1 MTLTSRLKGY
11 TRLTHNMSEGIQ
23 TEQITREPSVK
34 TKVKDPKRVQAGK
47 TLSEKN
53 KRAREALKREE
64 EREKEERVKDERE
77 KEKGSDKESSGKNW
91 ILNISSQTI
100 LTIGAI
106 GLAAYALFTNYRDRI
121 ADLHIPTPT
130 LVFNTPPQPR
140 VIDNNASQPVNE
152 EEEEKNSLKSRWM

>member
-1 MTLTSRLKGY
+1 
-11 TRLTHNMSEGIQ
+11 MSEEVQ

-64 EREKEERVKDERE
+64 EREKEERGKDE
-77 KEKGSDKESSGKNW
+77 KDKGNDNESGKGW
-91 ILNISSQTI
+91 IPNMSSQNI
-100 LTIGAI
+100 FLTIGAI

-130 LVFNTPPQPR
+130 IVFNPPPQPR
-140 VIDNNASQPVNE
+140 VIDNNVSQPVVK
-152 EEEEKNSLKSRWM
+152 EEEKNSLKDELM

>member
-1 MTLTSRLKGY
+1 MTLTRRLKGY
-11 TRLTHNMSEGIQ
+11 TRLTHNMSEENQ
-23 TEQITREPSVK
+23 TTEQITREPSVK

-64 EREKEERVKDERE
+64 EREERE
-77 KEKGSDKESSGKNW
+77 KKEREESKKEEDKSVSVGGMDDW
-91 ILNISSQTI
+91 IPKYMSSQTII

-130 LVFNTPPQPR
+130 RILNPPQPR
-140 VIDNNASQPVNE
+140 VTERQPVVKE
-152 EEEEKNSLKSRWM
+152 EENGLKDDLL